1 VNEIIAAHRTL
12 ARRLDAIEVNVVK
25 SVERALADLE
35 RRLMTRINEV
45 AASTA
50 AIQTRV
56 ETSDTATRVE
66 NGELRVSLNELEKK
80 LKDDTAQRAKSVQAV
95 IESSTRPLPAMVE
108 SAVKTG
114 EALQAVDSTMRVAT
128 TLLKDISQGMQDRNG
143 HVDNTIF
150 GLHERS
156 NVVEARLR
164 ELTELYADMMTEA
177 KKSKSWWR

>member
-12 ARRLDAIEVNVVK
+12 ARRLDAIEVHVVK

-35 RRLMTRINEV
+35 RRLVARVNEV

-50 AIQTRV
+50 AIQTSAEASDAAMRV
-56 ETSDTATRVE
+56 AS
-66 NGELRVSLNELEKK
+66 GELRVSLNDLEKK
-80 LKDDTAQRAKSVQAV
+80 LKDDAAQRAKSVQAV

-108 SAVKTG
+108 TAGKTS
-114 EALQAVDSTMRVAT
+114 ETLQAVDSTMRVAT
-128 TLLKDISQGMQDRNG
+128 TLLKDMSQGMQERNG
-143 HVDNTIF
+143 QVDTTIF